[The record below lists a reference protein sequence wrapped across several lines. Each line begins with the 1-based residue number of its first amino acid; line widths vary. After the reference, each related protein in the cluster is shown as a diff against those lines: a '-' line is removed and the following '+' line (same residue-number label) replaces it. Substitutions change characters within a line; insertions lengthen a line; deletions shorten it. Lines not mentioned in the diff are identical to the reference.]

1 MGSRLMK
8 HDRITLVG
16 VLVTLALVGCS
27 SAMAR
32 PNLTP
37 DPRLA
42 SVPLAD
48 ALPGY
53 VLDST
58 GSGPMAIDAAASS
71 TSVDS
76 GTTRNALSG
85 SSFNGGYSRVW
96 TSGDS
101 FVAIV
106 VFAFDH
112 AVDAG
117 RFEEQEVGWLSSVGT
132 VYLAPESKIP
142 GGHVYVLSGKTKAR
156 PRQGF
161 CDGGWVCSGDL
172 AVDVRS

>member
-27 SAMAR
+27 SAMSR
-32 PNLTP
+32 PTLTP

-76 GTTRNALSG
+76 GTTRNALWG
-85 SSFNGGYSRVW
+85 SSFNGGYKP
-96 TSGDS
+96 
-101 FVAIV
+101 
-106 VFAFDH
+106 H
-112 AVDAG
+112 G
-117 RFEEQEVGWLSSVGT
+117 R
-132 VYLAPESKIP
+132 Y
-142 GGHVYVLSGKTKAR
+142 R
-156 PRQGF
+156 
-161 CDGGWVCSGDL
+161 
-172 AVDVRS
+172 RSL